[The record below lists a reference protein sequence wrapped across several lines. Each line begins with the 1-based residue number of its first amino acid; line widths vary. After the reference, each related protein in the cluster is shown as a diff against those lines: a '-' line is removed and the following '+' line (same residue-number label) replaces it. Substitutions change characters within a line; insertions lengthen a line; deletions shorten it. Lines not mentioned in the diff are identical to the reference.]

1 MCASV
6 PAAADRQSL
15 IESHIFGMDT
25 ASDLRGFTLTFS
37 LAEICGAL
45 AVILTVAWVG
55 HFRGGFAWQANPAVE
70 FNWHPVL
77 MVTGLIFLYANSALL
92 YRVFRS
98 ERKRKLKLAHALLNL
113 TSLLLVLIGLKAVF
127 DSHDLASPP
136 IPNLYSLHSWV
147 GLCAVLLFAMQW
159 IVGFVSFLAPGLS
172 GSLRARYLPWHQ
184 FFGMAIFVTACGAA
198 IMGLMEKAFFALNPK
213 NNEQPYSKLPPE
225 AYLIN
230 FVGLLLAVFC
240 CLVVFLLSHGGYRRP
255 PQPEDEMLLRDT
267 VID

>member
-1 MCASV
+1 
-6 PAAADRQSL
+6 
-15 IESHIFGMDT
+15 MDT
-25 ASDLRGFTLTFS
+25 IADLRGFTLSFS

-55 HFRGGFAWQANPAVE
+55 HFRGGFAWQENPAVQ

-77 MVTGLIFLYANSALL
+77 MVTGLIYLYANSALL

-113 TSLLLVLIGLKAVF
+113 TSLLLALIGLKAVF
-127 DSHDLASPP
+127 DSHDLAPTP

-147 GLCAVLLFAMQW
+147 GLTAVLLFAMQW
-159 IVGFVSFLAPGLS
+159 IVGFVSFLVPGMS
-172 GSLRARYLPWHQ
+172 AGVRARYLSWHQ
-184 FFGMAIFVTACGAA
+184 FFGTVILVTACAA
-198 IMGLMEKAFFALNPK
+198 ALLGLLEKAIFTLNPK
-213 NNEQPYSKLPPE
+213 NDLQPYSSLPPE

-230 FVGLLLAVFC
+230 FIGLLLAVFC
-240 CLVVFLLSHGGYRRP
+240 CLVVYLLTHSGYRRTA
-255 PQPEDEMLLRDT
+255 QPEDEVLLRDT